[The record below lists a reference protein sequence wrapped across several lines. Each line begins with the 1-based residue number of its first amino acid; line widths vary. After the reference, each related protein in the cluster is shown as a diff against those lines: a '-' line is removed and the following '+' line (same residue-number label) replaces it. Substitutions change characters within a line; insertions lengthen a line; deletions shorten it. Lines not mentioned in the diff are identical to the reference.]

1 MKKCIYCSIKILD
14 KNIID
19 FCDKCGV
26 GVFGEKM
33 FNAIKRN
40 MEEANEKGDL
50 TYNSPNTFSLNVP
63 TTIAFL
69 LLRNFSL

>member
-50 TYNSPNTFSLNVP
+50 TYNSPNTFKQEKAFSKTDDFGQSLV
-63 TTIAFL
+63 
-69 LLRNFSL
+69 